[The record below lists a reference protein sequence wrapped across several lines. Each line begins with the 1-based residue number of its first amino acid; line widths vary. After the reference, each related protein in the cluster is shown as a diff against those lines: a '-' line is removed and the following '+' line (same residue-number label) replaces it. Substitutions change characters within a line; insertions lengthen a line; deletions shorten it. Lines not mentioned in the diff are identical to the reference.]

1 MQSQERITELEES
14 GSLTS
19 GYTKGYCHQN
29 HKVPAQKQKYRSVE
43 QDRKSRNK
51 PMHMWSIYNKGRK
64 TIQWRKDNLFNN
76 WCLKNSAW
84 TAAYKRMKLAYSLTS
99 YTKIKSIWIK
109 DLNVRPDSIKLLE
122 KKLGRTLFDTNLSN
136 IFFFLIYLLE

>member
-19 GYTKGYCHQN
+19 GYTKRYCHQN
-29 HKVPAQKQKYRSVE
+29 HEVQAQKQKYRSME

-76 WCLKNSAW
+76 WCLKNGA
-84 TAAYKRMKLAYSLTS
+84 
-99 YTKIKSIWIK
+99 
-109 DLNVRPDSIKLLE
+109 
-122 KKLGRTLFDTNLSN
+122 
-136 IFFFLIYLLE
+136 